1 MTSSLVLIADAGVLP
16 VADPILG
23 GAPVAAPQI
32 PRMYIYAETTG
43 TIALNVPYAPQSIE
57 YDGMAQNW
65 TSTTRSGTTPLLLRS
80 GDNLATMKFSLT
92 LASPNRFDTQTAAFT
107 QLKALCK
114 TQERVLVRYG
124 PNEAGLWRITA
135 CTITSSQRHPTTN
148 EITQA
153 VASITMTAASDA
165 APAVGPI
172 LPPPPPPAPPTPPAP
187 RSYVVVKGD
196 TLWGISL
203 RYYGAG
209 AKWPTIY
216 DANRNLIKDPHW
228 IYPGQRFVI
237 P

>member
-1 MTSSLVLIADAGVLP
+1 MTSSLTLITTPDV
-16 VADPILG
+16 PISG
-23 GAPVAAPQI
+23 IVAASPVL

-43 TIALNVPYAPQSIE
+43 TISFSADYAPQSIE
-57 YDGMAQNW
+57 YDGLAQNW
-65 TSTTRSGTTPLLLRS
+65 ASTDRSGNTPLLLRS
-80 GDNLATMKFSLT
+80 SDNLETMKFSLT
-92 LASPNRFDTQTAAFT
+92 LASPDMFATQTAQFAS
-107 QLKALCK
+107 LKALCK

-124 PNEAGLWRITA
+124 PNEAGLWRITD
-135 CTITSSQRHPTTN
+135 CNITSSQRHPTTN

-172 LPPPPPPAPPTPPAP
+172 NPPPPPPPPPSPPAP
-187 RSYVVVKGD
+187 RTYVVVKGD

-216 DANRNLIKDPHW
+216 DANTNQIKDPHW
-228 IYPGQRFVI
+228 IFPGQRFVI